1 MPNELSIPLHALVR
15 KFTYVMTAI
24 RPLELPLPFD
34 LRVLHASSV
43 QIHFSHLVNVS

>member
-1 MPNELSIPLHALVR
+1 MPNELSIALHALVIE
-15 KFTYVMTAI
+15 FPYIMTAI
-24 RPLELPLPFD
+24 RPLELPLAFD